1 MLLVVYLALCFQA
14 GIHLL
19 DNIHIGKAMAENMN
33 GLGSK
38 TKYEYPMAKAREG
51 SKSIM
56 DSLFDFVGY
65 SDPIPEYQKSPS
77 KQRSNAEEKGLTKEF
92 DGTSPLDDILPP
104 LSRILEK
111 FNSKLG
117 AITTGYVKPTFSSE
131 PLTVSEASPL
141 LSGTGVSS
149 NDMPPL
155 TPAEQAGVDVALAA
169 QGNGLM
175 ARPASDAAPIAAERS
190 ALAAPVATPAAATT
204 ETSSAF
210 SSDVES
216 IYTAF
221 TAGGE
226 EGKTAHVGLDKTNI
240 TLPAGIVADGLK
252 YNGVSFVQGKAEV
265 VGFDKTKLDTS
276 GAYKT
281 VNGTKIKRSDYT
293 SDVDFSKAVLTGFEN
308 VLKAGAGDDWSKIPA
323 TAKAALVKVGWNLG
337 EGWFSGASAKDVY
350 KELVKTTPSE
360 SNLFSKLLKSSTVA
374 PTQKLDD
381 KGKPMFAADGT
392 TKIMTTP
399 GASIGIAK
407 KRANDWNDM
416 RDAFNG
422 TEIVKIKTDNSGT
435 VTKFNYYDKD
445 DKILHTEVTDRAPSL
460 YENGTTLEVKKTA
473 GKKDW

>member
-1 MLLVVYLALCFQA
+1 MALVDPNRIKASIAQDKVVNRPG
-14 GIHLL
+14 GIMQPKFNL
-19 DNIHIGKAMAENMN
+19 GKVVE
-33 GLGSK
+33 
-38 TKYEYPMAKAREG
+38 EP
-51 SKSIM
+51 SI
-56 DSLFDFVGY
+56 FNFGY
-65 SDPIPEYQKSPS
+65 W
-77 KQRSNAEEKGLTKEF
+77 REEKAPLLAAWMKMDPKEQDRPDPGLTFGNLAPFKPMEDAF
-92 DGTSPLDDILPP
+92 RPP
-104 LSRILEK
+104 AL
-111 FNSKLG
+111 N
-117 AITTGYVKPTFSSE
+117 AP
-131 PLTVSEASPL
+131 
-141 LSGTGVSS
+141 
-149 NDMPPL
+149 PPL
-155 TPAEQAGVDVALAA
+155 TPAEKVSTGVALAVQDAVIDVAPDEIPAEQAGVDVALAA

-175 ARPASDAAPIAAERS
+175 SRPASDAAPTAIESS

-252 YNGVSFVQGKAEV
+252 YNGVPFVQGKAEV

-293 SDVDFSKAVLTGFEN
+293 SDVDFSKAVLTGFET

-392 TKIMTTP
+392 TKIMTNP

-460 YENGTTLEVKKTA
+460 YENGTTLEVKKTV

>member
-1 MLLVVYLALCFQA
+1 MANEDKQN
-14 GIHLL
+14 GIMSYSFGKPMAAEEEKAFSWYKDKIGMQQDTPPYRKNPQSLYKPTLDKTKPSKWESLPAIEDVINMYSSKLL
-19 DNIHIGKAMAENMN
+19 D
-33 GLGSK
+33 
-38 TKYEYPMAKAREG
+38 P
-51 SKSIM
+51 
-56 DSLFDFVGY
+56 
-65 SDPIPEYQKSPS
+65 
-77 KQRSNAEEKGLTKEF
+77 
-92 DGTSPLDDILPP
+92 
-104 LSRILEK
+104 
-111 FNSKLG
+111 LG

-190 ALAAPVATPAAATT
+190 ALAAPVAAPAAAPAAATT

>member
-1 MLLVVYLALCFQA
+1 
-14 GIHLL
+14 
-19 DNIHIGKAMAENMN
+19 MAENMN

-56 DSLFDFVGY
+56 DILFDFTGY
-65 SDPIPEYQKSPS
+65 NDPTPEYQKSPQLS
-77 KQRSNAEEKGLTKEF
+77 RAASF
-92 DGTSPLDDILPP
+92 DIDSILPP
-104 LSRILEK
+104 ISFVLEK
-111 FNSKLG
+111 FNSELFINNMG
-117 AITTGYVKPTFSSE
+117 MATIRP
-131 PLTVSEASPL
+131 P
-141 LSGTGVSS
+141 VSS
-149 NDMPPL
+149 TSPSSGFDGQL
-155 TPAEQAGVDVALAA
+155 KYTTETARQGDGPANAVAAALARNVA
-169 QGNGLM
+169 ASDAAPVAAERSGLM
-175 ARPASDAAPIAAERS
+175 VRPASDAAPIAIESS
-190 ALAAPVATPAAATT
+190 ALAAPAAATT

-252 YNGVSFVQGKAEV
+252 YNGVTFVQGKAEV

-293 SDVDFSKAVLTGFEN
+293 SDVDFSKAVLTGFET

>member
-1 MLLVVYLALCFQA
+1 V
-14 GIHLL
+14 
-19 DNIHIGKAMAENMN
+19 
-33 GLGSK
+33 
-38 TKYEYPMAKAREG
+38 P
-51 SKSIM
+51 
-56 DSLFDFVGY
+56 
-65 SDPIPEYQKSPS
+65 
-77 KQRSNAEEKGLTKEF
+77 
-92 DGTSPLDDILPP
+92 
-104 LSRILEK
+104 
-111 FNSKLG
+111 
-117 AITTGYVKPTFSSE
+117 
-131 PLTVSEASPL
+131 
-141 LSGTGVSS
+141 
-149 NDMPPL
+149 
-155 TPAEQAGVDVALAA
+155 
-169 QGNGLM
+169 
-175 ARPASDAAPIAAERS
+175 
-190 ALAAPVATPAAATT
+190 
-204 ETSSAF
+204 
-210 SSDVES
+210 
-216 IYTAF
+216 
-221 TAGGE
+221 
-226 EGKTAHVGLDKTNI
+226 
-240 TLPAGIVADGLK
+240 
-252 YNGVSFVQGKAEV
+252 FVQGKAEV

-293 SDVDFSKAVLTGFEN
+293 SDVDFSKAVLTGFET

-460 YENGTTLEVKKTA
+460 YENGTTLEVKKTV